1 MFGELRRVSFGR
13 SSAAI
18 ECRYSVRI
26 VRLQIRLAV
35 PGRVFLNTVSQKRPL
50 HLPGVPFP
58 VGSVTSA
65 AARFSFVGLR
75 AALQK
80 EDLVLRI
87 AGIHFGFLD

>member
-1 MFGELRRVSFGR
+1 MPVFSPYRATPDPAGGAGSSLLKHREPKTATPLARSAVSGR
-13 SSAAI
+13 Q
-18 ECRYSVRI
+18 C
-26 VRLQIRLAV
+26 
-35 PGRVFLNTVSQKRPL
+35 
-50 HLPGVPFP
+50 HD
-58 VGSVTSA
+58 A